1 MKNIDLQ
8 QLINE
13 ISDNNITEIETSET
27 HDIAIIGITVKLPY
41 AEDLNQFWE
50 NLKTGKDCITE
61 LPTDRKSEA
70 DKYLNHIL
78 KKVSAIKYK
87 KGSYID
93 GIDEFDYG
101 YFNISPREAS
111 LMDPNQRMFLEIALS
126 AVEDAGYGGEKL
138 KGSKTGVY

>member
-1 MKNIDLQ
+1 MQKINLEHLAKGINDANIY
-8 QLINE
+8 
-13 ISDNNITEIETSET
+13 EIETEET

-50 NLKTGKDCITE
+50 NLKIGKDCITE

-93 GIDEFDYG
+93 GLT
-101 YFNISPREAS
+101 N
-111 LMDPNQRMFLEIALS
+111 LT
-126 AVEDAGYGGEKL
+126 
-138 KGSKTGVY
+138 TGTLTYHPGKQV